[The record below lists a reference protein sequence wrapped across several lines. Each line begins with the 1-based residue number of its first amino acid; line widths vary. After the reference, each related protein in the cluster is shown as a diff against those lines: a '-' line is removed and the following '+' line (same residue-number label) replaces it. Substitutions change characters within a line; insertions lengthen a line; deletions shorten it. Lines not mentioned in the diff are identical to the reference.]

1 MYIYIHI
8 YLVSKTVDKD
18 KNCLPCPAHIPRKS
32 LLSLG
37 QPLESLTPQI
47 HQSKRMTGQAR
58 ERAGGQGLI
67 KVREEER
74 KGSPGTEQPLGRGS
88 VLSRLGAEL
97 ELRRC
102 GSSLGPSQYSLAS
115 TRRQPASS
123 LPRSG
128 HWAPNLGPK

>member
-1 MYIYIHI
+1 MYIYTHI

-18 KNCLPCPAHIPRKS
+18 KNYLPCPAHIPMKS

-58 ERAGGQGLI
+58 ERAGGGAGI

-74 KGSPGTEQPLGRGS
+74 KGGQRKRNMKCLCWVGVIIITDAIKKLFRHD
-88 VLSRLGAEL
+88 L
-97 ELRRC
+97 E
-102 GSSLGPSQYSLAS
+102 
-115 TRRQPASS
+115 
-123 LPRSG
+123 
-128 HWAPNLGPK
+128 

>member
-74 KGSPGTEQPLGRGS
+74 KGGERKRNMKCICWVVVIIITDTIKKPFRHD
-88 VLSRLGAEL
+88 L
-97 ELRRC
+97 E
-102 GSSLGPSQYSLAS
+102 
-115 TRRQPASS
+115 
-123 LPRSG
+123 
-128 HWAPNLGPK
+128 